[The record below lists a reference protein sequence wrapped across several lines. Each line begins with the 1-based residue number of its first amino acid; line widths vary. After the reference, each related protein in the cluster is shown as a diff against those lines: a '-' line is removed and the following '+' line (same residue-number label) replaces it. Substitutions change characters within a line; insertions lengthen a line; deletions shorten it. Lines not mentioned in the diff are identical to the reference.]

1 VESQSRTEGSG
12 KPAKPVR
19 PETPIRPVKPGRLK
33 NEPTL
38 ALAPEPW
45 DRNRA
50 RRLDPLKAL
59 RLRGQTPPRPTLYVG
74 DTLLLRGLVGDN
86 HTLQDLHRVAAK
98 LTLRIVDDAQ
108 VGQDAELLA
117 RAELPDTLKDEL
129 RAIWVSVVQFEP
141 DTDEPAL
148 PPDAWA
154 VLQNL
159 RAHRTPAQGQLAG
172 IALEHVVAS
181 QGPDVGGN
189 PFTESHSVGGNP
201 FTESHSVGG
210 NPFTESHSVGG
221 NPFTE
226 SHSVGGN
233 PFTESHGAGGNPFT
247 ESHGA
252 GALSGYGVAGLGGR
266 QPVNWVGQ
274 APANRYPLDGSTVRR
289 PVVALL
295 DSGVAAHPWLG
306 PDQVERDPTVLGQP
320 LGMSADPADTT
331 GTSDALIGDLDADAG
346 HGTFIA
352 GLIRQCC
359 PDAMILAVK
368 VFGGDGVVAEG
379 QLLRSL
385 QLLALRQALA
395 VHGDASTA
403 PVDVVSLSLG
413 YYHEQPEDADF
424 DALLLGPIALLGRL
438 GATVVVSAGNDAT
451 VRPMYPAAFT
461 PYEHG
466 LVPASHDAL
475 PVIAVGALNPNESV
489 ALFSNDGP
497 WVRALRPGAAL
508 VSSYPRTFDA
518 SGQPTAELVTADGEW
533 RSSLDPDDFSAGFA
547 IWSGTSFAAPVLA
560 GQIAAQLLALYAMGS
575 GAVDAAAAVDR
586 GWTAIAA
593 ATADDPD
600 PVARP

>member
-1 VESQSRTEGSG
+1 VESQSRTAGSG
-12 KPAKPVR
+12 KPVEPVEPGGSANPGGSTIPTR
-19 PETPIRPVKPGRLK
+19 RVKPGRLK

-86 HTLQDLHRVAAK
+86 HTLRALRDVAAK

-108 VGQDAELLA
+108 VDRDARLLA
-117 RAELPDTLKDEL
+117 RAELPDELKDEL

-159 RAHRTPAQGQLAG
+159 RAHRTAAQGQIAG
-172 IALEHVVAS
+172 IALEHVVTS
-181 QGPDVGGN
+181 SGPDVGGN
-189 PFTESHSVGGNP
+189 PFTESHAI
-201 FTESHSVGG
+201 
-210 NPFTESHSVGG
+210 GG

-266 QPVNWVGQ
+266 QPVNWVGEP
-274 APANRYPLDGSTVRR
+274 PANRYPLDGSTVRR
-289 PVVALL
+289 PLVALL

-306 PDQVERDPTVLGQP
+306 PDQVERDPTVLGEP
-320 LGMSADPADTT
+320 LGMDADPADTT

-359 PDAMILAVK
+359 PDAKILAVK

-475 PVIAVGALNPNESV
+475 PVIAVGAMNPNESV

-508 VSSYPRTFDA
+508 VSSYPRSFDA

-560 GQIAAQLLALYAMGS
+560 GQIAAQLLALYAAGD
-575 GAVDAAAAVDR
+575 GAVDTASAVDR